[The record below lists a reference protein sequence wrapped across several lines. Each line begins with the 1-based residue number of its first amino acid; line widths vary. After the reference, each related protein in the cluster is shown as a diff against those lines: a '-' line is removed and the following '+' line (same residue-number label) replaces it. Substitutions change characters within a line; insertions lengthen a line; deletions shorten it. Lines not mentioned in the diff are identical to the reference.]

1 MGLFDTIVNHYKPL
15 GDNYIGVDL
24 QTKSLDCTMST
35 YWISPAGELFMEDWA
50 DSMEMV
56 DRVPIVFQGPPQPHQ
71 KNRWVLPWEWKPTG
85 KHKKLTP
92 VYYTGSVIVHP
103 MEQCGLYDTWPE
115 GTLLFK
121 HGKVIYHET
130 KTLQLDDN

>member
-1 MGLFDTIVNHYKPL
+1 MGLFDTVYSHYKPL
-15 GDNYIGVDL
+15 GEDFIGVPL
-24 QTKSLDCTMST
+24 QTKSLECGLSSF
-35 YWISPAGELFMEDWA
+35 WINPAGELFKLDWA

-56 DRVPIVFQGPPQPHQ
+56 DHVVPLNSPPF
-71 KNRWVLPWEWKPTG
+71 VLPFKWVPTG

-103 MEQCGLYDTWPE
+103 MEQCGVSARLYDTWPE

-130 KTLQLDDN
+130 TTFDVK